1 MSEYHWIPRYV
12 AIIIDFVK
20 ILMITI
26 KIQKFGPHLVA
37 SKITEELRKQK
48 INRKGWILF
57 CKRFQT
63 CSFMRQKKSFQVTDD
78 DVVLWFLVYFAQMPW
93 MYVRQSL
100 LLVYRSLFASSSKR
114 HWQIYLVTFFKCH
127 CAIAASCKNWS
138 TLLLGQQGQPFLMTG
153 ERMENVNWKLKRS
166 VHFSILA
173 GM

>member
-48 INRKGWILF
+48 INRKG
-57 CKRFQT
+57 FQT

-78 DVVLWFLVYFAQMPW
+78 DVVL
-93 MYVRQSL
+93 
-100 LLVYRSLFASSSKR
+100 
-114 HWQIYLVTFFKCH
+114 
-127 CAIAASCKNWS
+127 
-138 TLLLGQQGQPFLMTG
+138 
-153 ERMENVNWKLKRS
+153 
-166 VHFSILA
+166 
-173 GM
+173 